1 MSTQTA
7 EPAANQVPHLTLR
20 EKQLASDPIRKLI
33 IRYSVP
39 AIIGMLVNAL
49 YNVVDRFWIG
59 QLHNTAAL
67 SGIGLT
73 APMSNILLGFML
85 MIGVGGAASISIK
98 LGERK
103 HTEAENVLANA
114 LTLCIFFGVAST
126 VAGLVWLRPL
136 LLAFGASASTL
147 PYAQDYLSI
156 ILLGN
161 VFNTIGF
168 SLNHTIRG
176 AGNPRRSASTQLL
189 GASINMVLDP
199 LFILGFGWGVKGAAW
214 ATIISQ
220 IISMA
225 WVVSYFLG
233 QGSHLRLQLSRMKL
247 QSKAVLQ
254 ILSIGVAP
262 FMMQVATSMVAV
274 LANRTLRTYG
284 GDVAIGVMTI
294 ITSMV
299 ILSTMPIFGLN
310 QGMQPILGYNYGA
323 KNYARVRETWRT
335 GVISATL
342 IVLAATLLVQVFPE
356 AIIRVFSSDP
366 EILAI
371 GPNALRV
378 YLLFLPLI
386 GFQIVSTV
394 YFQNIGLAKISMFA
408 NLMRQVI
415 FLIPLYLILPHYLG
429 LQGIWMASPGADL
442 LAVIV
447 TAVLIVFEMRRL
459 RQLELAQAQ
468 GQDQGKVQAKAQV

>member
-1 MSTQTA
+1 MSIS
-7 EPAANQVPHLTLR
+7 PAAPSTGKALHLSPR
-20 EKQLASDPIRKLI
+20 ERKLAHDPIRKLVI
-33 IRYSVP
+33 SYSIP

-59 QLHNTAAL
+59 QLHITAAL

-85 MIGVGGAASISIK
+85 MVGVGGAASISIK

-103 HTEAENVLANA
+103 HAEAERVLANA
-114 LTLCIFFGVAST
+114 LTLCILFGSVTT
-126 VAGLVWLRPL
+126 VAGLVWLSPL
-136 LLAFGASASTL
+136 LQAFGASPSTL
-147 PYAQDYLSI
+147 PYAEDYLGI

-161 VFNTIGF
+161 VFNTISFG
-168 SLNHTIRG
+168 LNHTIRG

-189 GASINMVLDP
+189 GASINIVLDP

-220 IISMA
+220 FISMV

-233 QGSHLRLQLSRMKL
+233 QGSHLRLRLSRMKL
-247 QSKAVLQ
+247 QAKAVMQ
-254 ILSIGVAP
+254 ILSIGISP
-262 FMMQVATSMVAV
+262 FAMQVAMSLVAV
-274 LANRTLRTYG
+274 LANRTLRNYG

-323 KNYARVRETWRT
+323 KNYARVRETWRV
-335 GVISATL
+335 GVIGATA
-342 IVLAATLLVQVFPE
+342 IVTAATIPIQLFPQ
-356 AIIRVFSSDP
+356 AIIRLFSTDP
-366 EILAI
+366 QILAI
-371 GPNALRV
+371 GADALRV

-386 GFQIVSTV
+386 GFQVISTV
-394 YFQNIGLAKISMFA
+394 YFQSIGLAKISMFA

-415 FLIPLYLILPHYLG
+415 FLIPLYLVLPRFLG
-429 LQGIWMASPGADL
+429 MKGVWMASPIADF

-447 TAVLIVFEMRRL
+447 TAVLIFREMRRL
-459 RQLELAQAQ
+459 RRLESIQAETALAESAL
-468 GQDQGKVQAKAQV
+468 VE